1 MKKVRN
7 VKNEKNVNDAG
18 DDRCATKVRP
28 RMSVVVLTYNRSAQ
42 VLDTLARLNALPD
55 RFHLIVV
62 DNGSTDGTPEHIAAR
77 FPGVTLISALKNL
90 GAAGRNLGV
99 ASTTTDYVAFCDDD
113 MWWHPGSL
121 SRAVELLD
129 QAPRVGLLS
138 ARVLVDEAGEID
150 ATCRLMAHSPL
161 DATGLPGPPLIGY
174 LAGAC
179 VFRTPLYRQ
188 VGGYEPRFFI
198 GGEETLVALDVL
210 ASGFAIVYAEELIVY
225 HHPSQL
231 RDSVLRRRML
241 ARNDAWVA
249 WMRLSW
255 REAWRA
261 TWAAMHVLRREGSF
275 VRDALALFASLP
287 WALTRRRPIP
297 PELEQMRQ
305 AVRRSE
311 ASGNHGQAGPDA
323 STPPM

>member
-1 MKKVRN
+1 MEN
-7 VKNEKNVNDAG
+7 VKSVKGMNRAGNDLS
-18 DDRCATKVRP
+18 ATKTP
-28 RMSVVVLTYNRSAQ
+28 TKISVVVLTYNRSAQ

-77 FPGVTLISALKNL
+77 FPGVTLISAQKNL

-99 ASTTTDYVAFCDDD
+99 ASTATDYVAFCDDD
-113 MWWHPGSL
+113 MWWHPESL

-129 QAPRVGLLS
+129 QTPRVGLLS
-138 ARVLVDEAGEID
+138 ARVLVDGAGEID

-161 DATGLPGPPLIGY
+161 DPTGLPGPSLIGY

-179 VFRTPLYRQ
+179 VFRTPLFRQ

-198 GGEETLVALDVL
+198 GGEQTLVALDVL
-210 ASGFAIVYAEELIVY
+210 ASGFAIVYAEELIVH
-225 HHPSQL
+225 HHPSPL
-231 RDSVLRRRML
+231 RDSGVRRRML

-261 TWAAMHVLRREGSF
+261 TWAAADVMRREGTF
-275 VRDALALFASLP
+275 ITDASALVAALP
-287 WALTRRRPIP
+287 WALSRRRRLPRKV
-297 PELEQMRQ
+297 ERMRE

-311 ASGNHGQAGPDA
+311 ALDGPC
-323 STPPM
+323 

>member
-1 MKKVRN
+1 MKDMKGETN
-7 VKNEKNVNDAG
+7 VSDAG
-18 DDRCATKVRP
+18 DDRAATKAP
-28 RMSVVVLTYNRSAQ
+28 PKISLIVLTYNRSAQ
-42 VLDTLARLNALPD
+42 VLETLARLSALPD
-55 RFHLIVV
+55 PMRLIVV

-77 FPGVTLISALKNL
+77 FPGVTLITAQKNL

-99 ASTTTDYVAFCDDD
+99 ASATTDYVAFCDDD

-121 SRAVELLD
+121 SRAVELMD
-129 QAPRVGLLS
+129 GAPRVGILS
-138 ARVLVDEAGEID
+138 ARVLVDEAGAID

-161 DATGLPGPPLIGY
+161 DATGLPGPSLIGY
-174 LAGAC
+174 MAGSC

-188 VGGYEPRFFI
+188 IGGYDPRFFI

-210 ASGFAIVYAEELIVY
+210 ASGFAVTYAEELIVH
-225 HHPSQL
+225 HHPSPL

-275 VRDALALFASLP
+275 VRDALALFAALP
-287 WALTRRRPIP
+287 WALTQRQLIP
-297 PELEQMRQ
+297 SEVEQMRED
-305 AVRRSE
+305 VRRFE
-311 ASGNHGQAGPDA
+311 ASDDHGDAGPDV
-323 STPPM
+323 SSPPM